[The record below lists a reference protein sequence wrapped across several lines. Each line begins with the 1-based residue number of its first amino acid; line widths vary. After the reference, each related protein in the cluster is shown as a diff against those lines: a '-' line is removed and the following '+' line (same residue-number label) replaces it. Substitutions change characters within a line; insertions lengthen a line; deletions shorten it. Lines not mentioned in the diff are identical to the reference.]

1 MKESETIKE
10 YSEKLYGI
18 VNKVRLL
25 GTDFS
30 DSRIVQKI
38 LVTIPEKFEATISS
52 LENSKD
58 MSSITLAKLLNALQA
73 QEQRRLMRQEGSVEG
88 AFQAKSQNNNGG
100 KNKKRQ
106 NKNKQPGG
114 YASNN
119 KHSQSSNTQ
128 VFPPCPYCKKTNHP
142 QHKCWWKPDAR
153 CHKCGQLGHMERIC
167 KTQQQQGEAKAAKD
181 QPQEE
186 QLFVVSCFATN
197 SSTESWLIDSGCTNH
212 MTYDR
217 ELFRELDKT
226 AISKVRIGNGA
237 HIAVKG
243 KGTVAIEGCTGL
255 KLISDVLYVPEINQN
270 LLSVTQLL
278 EKGYKV
284 LFEDK
289 NCVIKD
295 TKVIEV
301 FKVQMKDKSFALDLM
316 KEEQAAV
323 HKDDSNTVLWH
334 KRLGHFHHAALLF
347 MKKNNLV
354 KGLPELEEE
363 PPKCAACQY
372 GKQTRLPFPQN
383 KAWRATQRLQLIHTD
398 VGGPK
403 KTPSLNGSKYYIAFI
418 DDHSRMCWIYFM
430 KLKSEV
436 ADIFWKFKAWV
447 ETQSGCKMQV
457 IRSNNGTEYTSGKFN
472 KFCEDAGI
480 EHQLTAPYTP
490 QQNGVVER
498 KNRTIMEMTRCLL
511 HDKGLPKKFWAEA
524 VNTAVFL
531 LNRLPTKALQ
541 KKTPFEACSG
551 YKPKLLNLKAFGCL
565 CFSYIPQVKRDK
577 LDKKAESGIFVGYS
591 SISKAY
597 RIYLPQSNKVIVSRD
612 VQFFELDNWSW
623 ENDKKLEIQEENDDV
638 DDEPVRG
645 TKSLSD
651 IYQRCNVAVMEPA
664 GYEEAATDQKWIAA
678 MKEELKMIK
687 KNQTWE
693 LVDRPK
699 HKKAI
704 GVKWVYRT
712 KLNPDGSVNKHKARL
727 VVKGYAQMFGDL
739 LALAAQKGW
748 VIHQMDVKSAFLNGY
763 LEEEIFVEQPE
774 GFAFQGQEEK
784 VYRRKKALYGL
795 KQAPR
800 SWYSRI
806 DAHLVNLGFEKSLS
820 ESTLYIKKAD
830 DEILVVSLYVDDLLV
845 TGSSKELIDKFKEE
859 MKDVFEMTDLGRMT
873 FFLGMQVHQKQ
884 NEIFL
889 CQHKYAKEILKK
901 FNMQECKPTAT
912 PMNQKEKFCKEDG
925 AEKVDE
931 RLYRSLIGCL
941 MYLTATRP
949 DIMHAVS
956 LLSRYMHCASEIHFQ
971 AAKRILR
978 YVKGTIDSGIRFS
991 QVKNFNLH
999 GYSDSDWAGCVDDMR
1014 STSGYCFSF
1023 GFGIFSWCSKKQEV
1037 IAQSTAEA
1045 EAEYVAA
1052 TAAVNQA
1059 LWIRKL
1065 MTDLHMEQQE
1075 STQIFV
1081 DNQAAISIA
1090 SNPVFHG
1097 KTKHFKIKF
1106 YLLREVQREG
1116 EVQLIY
1122 CKTENQSADI
1132 LTKALPKIRYEF
1144 LRQKLGVCSS
1154 RVKEERSR
1162 VGAMWEQKDADF
1174 FSNSK
1179 EGPCIEYDKELF
1191 DACMRRFLYVRCY
1204 DSSEFLAT
1212 LKI

>member
-1 MKESETIKE
+1 
-10 YSEKLYGI
+10 
-18 VNKVRLL
+18 
-25 GTDFS
+25 
-30 DSRIVQKI
+30 
-38 LVTIPEKFEATISS
+38 
-52 LENSKD
+52 
-58 MSSITLAKLLNALQA
+58 
-73 QEQRRLMRQEGSVEG
+73 
-88 AFQAKSQNNNGG
+88 
-100 KNKKRQ
+100 
-106 NKNKQPGG
+106 
-114 YASNN
+114 
-119 KHSQSSNTQ
+119 
-128 VFPPCPYCKKTNHP
+128 
-142 QHKCWWKPDAR
+142 
-153 CHKCGQLGHMERIC
+153 
-167 KTQQQQGEAKAAKD
+167 
-181 QPQEE
+181 
-186 QLFVVSCFATN
+186 
-197 SSTESWLIDSGCTNH
+197 

-284 LFEDK
+284 LFKDK

-295 TKVIEV
+295 TKGIEV
-301 FKVQMKDKSFALDLM
+301 FKVQMKGKSFALDLM

-398 VGGPK
+398 V
-403 KTPSLNGSKYYIAFI
+403 
-418 DDHSRMCWIYFM
+418 
-430 KLKSEV
+430 

-447 ETQSGCKMQV
+447 ETQNGCKMQV
-457 IRSNNGTEYTSGKFN
+457 IRSDNGTEYTFGKFN
-472 KFCEDAGI
+472 KFCEDTGI

-498 KNRTIMEMTRCLL
+498 KNRSIIEMTRFLL
-511 HDKGLPKKFWAEA
+511 HDKGQPKKFWAEA
-524 VNTAVFL
+524 VNTVIFL

-541 KKTPFEACSG
+541 KKTPFEAWSG
-551 YKPKLLNLKAFGCL
+551 YKPELLNLKTFGCL

-577 LDKKAESGIFVGYS
+577 LDKKVESGIFVGYS

-597 RIYLPQSNKVIVSRD
+597 RIYLPQSNKIIVSRD
-612 VQFFELDNWSW
+612 VQLFELDNWSW
-623 ENDKKLEIQEENDDV
+623 ENDKKLEIHEENDDV

-651 IYQRCNVAVMEPA
+651 IYQSCNEGGAKDVE
-664 GYEEAATDQKWIAA
+664 
-678 MKEELKMIK
+678 

-693 LVDRPK
+693 LVNRPK

-712 KLNPDGSVNKHKARL
+712 KLDPDGSVNKHKARL
-727 VVKGYAQMFGDL
+727 VVKGYAQMFGVDFSETFAPVARLDTIRML

-748 VIHQMDVKSAFLNGY
+748 VIHQMDQL
-763 LEEEIFVEQPE
+763 E

-784 VYRRKKALYGL
+784 VCRLKKALYGL

-949 DIMHAVS
+949 DIMHVVS

-1014 STSGYCFSF
+1014 NTSGYCFSF
-1023 GFGIFSWCSKKQEV
+1023 GSGIFSWCSKKQEV
-1037 IAQSTAEA
+1037 IAQSTA

-1122 CKTENQSADI
+1122 CKTENQSVDI

-1154 RVKEERSR
+1154 RVKEE
-1162 VGAMWEQKDADF
+1162 
-1174 FSNSK
+1174 
-1179 EGPCIEYDKELF
+1179 Y
-1191 DACMRRFLYVRCY
+1191 
-1204 DSSEFLAT
+1204 
-1212 LKI
+1212 